1 MEISFIS
8 GVLVEYRVTER
19 SGIGA
24 DHQYTD
30 VDVDVDVDVDHNSD
44 NGDIRG
50 I

>member
-8 GVLVEYRVTER
+8 GGLVEYRVTER

-30 VDVDVDVDVDHNSD
+30 VDVDVDVDHNSD

>member
-30 VDVDVDVDVDHNSD
+30 VDVDVDHNSD

>member
-30 VDVDVDVDVDHNSD
+30 VDVDVDVDHNSD